1 MAIVWY
7 KMLGQSNATYLVK
20 ISDIIGST
28 VVQFISAKVRWELHC
43 GGVWSPGRISSG

>member
-1 MAIVWY
+1 
-7 KMLGQSNATYLVK
+7 MLNQNANGQSNGTNLVK
-20 ISDIIGST
+20 ICNIIGAT